1 MINNKDLLAERKD
14 KKIYRQGDTIVKL
27 FDESY
32 SQSDILNEALNQA
45 RVQETGITIPKIREV
60 TLIEGKRA
68 IVMDYIEGETLEAL
82 MQKSPEREDEY
93 LAFFIEIQ
101 RYIHRHRQMLLT
113 KFKDKLVSKIMRSSL
128 PASARY
134 DLSMRLD
141 TMPNHSHLCHGDF
154 NPSNVIVNERGE
166 YAIIDWSHASQGNAS
181 ADAAKSYLYFY
192 LNDNEILAEKYL
204 SAYSESTNTKMS
216 YLRRWLP
223 IVAAAQLIRAD
234 GVKKEKLMKLVDEVE
249 RADE

>member
-1 MINNKDLLAERKD
+1 MINVKDLLAERKD
-14 KKIYRQGDTIVKL
+14 KKIYRQGDAIVKL

-45 RVQETGITIPKIREV
+45 RVQETGLPIPRIREV

-68 IVMDYIEGETLEAL
+68 IVMDYMEGQTLEAL

-93 LAFFIEIQ
+93 LSLFIEIQ
-101 RYIHRHRQMLLT
+101 AYIHRHRQMLLT

-141 TMPNHSHLCHGDF
+141 NMPNHAHLCHGDF
-154 NPSNVIVNERGE
+154 NPSNVILDEKGSYSV
-166 YAIIDWSHASQGNAS
+166 IDWSHASQGNAT

-192 LNDNEILAEKYL
+192 LNGNEAFAEKYL
-204 SAYSESTNTKMS
+204 SVYCEKTNTEVS
-216 YLRRWLP
+216 YMRKWIP

-234 GVKKEKLMKLVDEVE
+234 EAKKEKLMKLVDEVE